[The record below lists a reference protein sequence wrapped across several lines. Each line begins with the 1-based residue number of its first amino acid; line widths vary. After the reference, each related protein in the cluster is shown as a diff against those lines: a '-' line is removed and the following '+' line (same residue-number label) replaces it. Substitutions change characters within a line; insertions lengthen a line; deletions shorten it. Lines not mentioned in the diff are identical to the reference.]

1 MLIYVYIST
10 LSSHLLRVC
19 GAWHPPPPPTRGP
32 PPSLLRALLIKPPG
46 SGAQRD
52 SSRGLPSP
60 AAGFMSRL
68 HSPRLRESRT
78 SPLSHPHSTPAI
90 SAGRP
95 RPAWHRVP
103 LPRRREPG
111 ACAEGRG
118 GSPPPPRTPPALSLA
133 PPRAAHAPQV
143 GRVWPGRG
151 GEEEGERAAGGGRR
165 GKDGGMRVPA
175 PAASGARAR
184 TAVGRP
190 LTPRWAGAG

>member
-52 SSRGLPSP
+52 SSRGLPTP

-118 GSPPPPRTPPALSLA
+118 GSPPHPAPRPLSLL
-133 PPRAAHAPQV
+133 PRRGPRMRRRW
-143 GRVWPGRG
+143 GGCGRG
-151 GEEEGERAAGGGRR
+151 GEARRKVSAPRGVGGEEKTGECACPPPL
-165 GKDGGMRVPA
+165 PA
-175 PAASGARAR
+175 ARAR
-184 TAVGRP
+184 ARP
-190 LTPRWAGAG
+190 LAGR